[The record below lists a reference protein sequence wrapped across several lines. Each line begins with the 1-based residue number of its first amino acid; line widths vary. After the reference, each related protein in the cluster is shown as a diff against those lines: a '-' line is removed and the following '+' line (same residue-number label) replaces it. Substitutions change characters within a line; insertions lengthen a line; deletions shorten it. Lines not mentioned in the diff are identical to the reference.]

1 MPNSSMCQM
10 MKMNQKKYRTK
21 YAGSRGRGVTV
32 TLPFDPRKGVCQ
44 ACGKSKHRGEIKY
57 TCLHHWWYEFKPAT
71 VKKNP
76 ILVLKNTSELCYYC
90 HQLADAIRTLIYAH
104 PKRVAQVAELL
115 RGERKEKFV
124 TILTAVEDAM
134 AKTEKYIN
142 PLAKELIEMSQNGK
156 K

>member
-1 MPNSSMCQM
+1 MLNLETCQM
-10 MKMNQKKYRTK
+10 MKKMKKYKTK
-21 YAGSRGRGVTV
+21 YAGTRGKGVTV

-44 ACGKSKHRGEIKY
+44 ACGQSKDRGEIKY

-76 ILVLKNTSELCYYC
+76 ILVLRNTSELCYYC
-90 HQLADAIRTLIYAH
+90 HQLADAIRALLYAH

-115 RGERKEKFV
+115 EGRQKEKFITV
-124 TILTAVEDAM
+124 LVAVCDAM
-134 AKTEKYIN
+134 EKTEKNIN
-142 PLAKELIEMSQNGK
+142 PLAKRVVEMVKNGK

>member
-1 MPNSSMCQM
+1 MM
-10 MKMNQKKYRTK
+10 MKQKKYKTK
-21 YAGSRGRGVTV
+21 YAGSRGKGVTV

-44 ACGKSKHRGEIKY
+44 ACGKSKERGEIKY
-57 TCLHHWWYEFKPAT
+57 TVLHHWYYEFQPKT

-90 HQLADAIRTLIYAH
+90 HQLADAIRALLYAH

-115 RGERKEKFV
+115 EGKQREKFV
-124 TILTAVEDAM
+124 TVLVAVEDAM
-134 AKTEKYIN
+134 EKTEKLIN
-142 PLAKELIEMSQNGK
+142 PLAKRVVEMVQNGK